1 MWFLDDRLK
10 DKNEDWMRMLTEYL
24 FRGPEP
30 LINVFTGGLKIHLT
44 VFIPRIWL
52 INLVVHTF
60 IHLAFNFEVQSTT
73 VATAASDA
81 LSIMKC
87 TAYWIISP
95 RARTATGC
103 VIAAEIVYM
112 AVSYEDSACGG
123 VGAAG
128 LFSETG
134 HVVLHPG
141 S

>member
-1 MWFLDDRLK
+1 
-10 DKNEDWMRMLTEYL
+10 MRMLTKYL

-30 LINVFTGGLKIHLT
+30 LINVFTGGHKIHLT

-60 IHLAFNFEVQSTT
+60 IHLAYNFEAQSTT
-73 VATAASDA
+73 VATAASGA

-87 TAYWIISP
+87 TAYWIIFS

-103 VIAAEIVYM
+103 VIAAETVYM
-112 AVSYEDSACGG
+112 AVSYEDSAGG
-123 VGAAG
+123 RVGAAG

-134 HVVLHPG
+134 GSWHVVLHPR